1 MYVNIRIIY
10 RSEVCTLFFFFLVIW
25 RKKNINKNKVRY
37 AQILNINFSSLS
49 IASLPFRSYLPIPI
63 KVFPKLDDYN
73 IILSCRELLK
83 NKAGVYCFVNT
94 VNNKLYIGSAKDLYL
109 RLIEYLSNKK
119 SNIALQNV
127 IAKYGLAKF
136 NFSISEYFIYDSK
149 GVSQKALT
157 NLETSYIDKYPFH
170 VLYNFIKTTTSLT
183 GCFFSSSGQKKR
195 KKWNTQTKLN

>member
-1 MYVNIRIIY
+1 M
-10 RSEVCTLFFFFLVIW
+10 
-25 RKKNINKNKVRY
+25 
-37 AQILNINFSSLS
+37 
-49 IASLPFRSYLPIPI
+49 
-63 KVFPKLDDYN
+63 
-73 IILSCRELLK
+73 
-83 NKAGVYCFVNT
+83 
-94 VNNKLYIGSAKDLYL
+94 

-170 VLYNFIKTTTSLT
+170 GLYNFIKTTTSLT
-183 GCFFSSSGQKKR
+183 GCFFFFPYSDLFLDDKQDMKIRR
-195 KKWNTQTKLN
+195 KEKNETHRRS